1 MVTCTSCGRANPVGS
16 RFCNACGAEL
26 DAAPLRAA
34 EERKVVTV
42 LFADVTG
49 STALGERLDAEG
61 LKEVMAAFF
70 EAMRE
75 EIEAEGGTV
84 EKFIGDAVMAAFG
97 VPRVHEDDPE
107 RALRAALR
115 MRPRLAELNQGL
127 KERHGVKLELRTGIN
142 TGEVMA
148 VTDPKPGEA
157 LATGDTVNAAAR
169 LEQAASPGQVLV
181 AERTAQA
188 ARGFHFGRPQALEL
202 RGKKEQLQ
210 AVELLSEQPVAEGT
224 LSAHIPLV
232 GRASELDLLSTT
244 YRRVVVEER
253 PHLVTLYGEAGVGKS
268 RLVGELLARLE
279 SDSPPPSVIRGRC
292 LAYGDGITY
301 WPLAEMLKEKAHVMD
316 TDSAEVARQRVV
328 SAAADVLAGA
338 GAERSHEAAETL
350 AASIGLV
357 AADRGDLSPH
367 EVRAETSLAWRAF
380 FSSLAASVPT
390 VVVVEDL
397 HWADAAMLELLEEVA
412 DRATGALLMLC
423 TARPELTA
431 KRPTWGGMR
440 RSFTGLV
447 VEPLG
452 SEESEQLVSSLT
464 GGNGTTAAEREAI
477 LARAE
482 GNPFFLEEIVRTLSS
497 GGVGGAQIPDTVQA
511 ALAARIDLLPND
523 EKRALQA
530 AAVVGRVFW
539 PGAVSEVATL
549 EPEAIEE
556 VLDRLQDRDLIV
568 GRLSSTMS
576 RQRELIFRHAL
587 VRDVAYESLPRRDR
601 VRMHTDVADWI
612 ERTFTGRREE
622 VVELIAHHRMAAYRV
637 DESSDLRV
645 AAFESVAEAAERAYA
660 RSGVATSLALAED
673 ALGLSSAPL
682 ERARALEILGRA
694 SFAAFDGTR
703 AWESFREAADIV
715 KTQTPSDRARI
726 AGICGIAAMI
736 PARSSGVMRTQV
748 PAEEAAPYLELG
760 LECAGDRD
768 SEALARLL
776 ASQCFWEFGFGS
788 EAIDDGED
796 AHRSGER
803 ARAIAQRM
811 GRPDLELVALDALT
825 SVNNARGLYGLNDPY
840 DRERLQVTRR
850 VHDPFEI
857 SDTYYTAAWSAYE
870 VGRYRDT
877 VALGAEAVER
887 SSDIVPLAQLGLSS
901 LARMPLGEWDQ
912 ALVDQER
919 VRGLLGARAN
929 EPPSFAS
936 AGYGVEALIHV
947 ARGDDD
953 AAETSLQVMREWDDG
968 PQRPRHWPLASA
980 ALALARR
987 GEFSDARRL
996 LDRLL
1001 DRGVYRQRELEARAG
1016 LVAEEGAWDE
1026 SARVVEE
1033 ARRFGENA
1041 RLLALPLHA
1050 DRLEGR
1056 SFLADGD
1063 AARAVALLERA
1074 AAGFVELGAR
1084 WEVALTQLSLG
1095 EALLG
1100 LGRGEEAARVVELA
1114 AEEFE
1119 RLRVPRELERARTLL
1134 VS

>member
-1 MVTCTSCGRANPVGS
+1 MVTCPRCGRENPGDS
-16 RFCNACGAEL
+16 RFCNACGAEFE
-26 DAAPLRAA
+26 AAPPAA
-34 EERKVVTV
+34 GEERKVVTV

-115 MRPRLAELNQGL
+115 MRSRLADLNQDLGA
-127 KERHGVKLELRTGIN
+127 RHGVELELRTGIN

-169 LEQAASPGQVLV
+169 LEQSAVPGQVLV

-188 ARGFHFGRPQALEL
+188 ARGFHFGRAQALDVK
-202 RGKKEQLQ
+202 GKSEPLS
-210 AVELLSEQPVAEGT
+210 AVELLAEQPVAEGT

-232 GRASELDLLSTT
+232 GRISELDLLSTT
-244 YRRVVVEER
+244 FRRVVDEER

-268 RLVGELLARLE
+268 RLVGELLARLD
-279 SDSPPPSVIRGRC
+279 SDAPAPSVIRGRC

-301 WPLAEMLKEKAHVMD
+301 WPLAEMLKARAHVMD
-316 TDSAEVARQRVV
+316 TDSAEVARARVIG
-328 SAAADVLAGA
+328 AAADVLASA
-338 GAERSHEAAETL
+338 GAEGPHELAQTL
-350 AASIGLV
+350 AASVGLA

-367 EVRAETSLAWRAF
+367 EVRAEISLAWRAF
-380 FSSLAASVPT
+380 FSSLAATVPT

-452 SEESEQLVSSLT
+452 SEESEQLVASLM
-464 GGNGTTAAEREAI
+464 GGNGTTATEREAI

-482 GNPFFLEEIVRTLSS
+482 GNPFFIEEIVRTLGS
-497 GGVGGAQIPDTVQA
+497 GAAVGAAIPDTVQA

-539 PGAVSEVATL
+539 PGAVSEVATI
-549 EPEAIEE
+549 EPEAVDE
-556 VLDRLQDRDLIV
+556 VLDRLQDRDLV
-568 GRLSSTMS
+568 LGRLSSAMS

-622 VVELIAHHRMAAYRV
+622 VAELIAHHRLAAYRV
-637 DESSDLRV
+637 DESPDLRV
-645 AAFESVAEAAERAYA
+645 TAFEAVAEAAEGSYTRA
-660 RSGVATSLALAED
+660 GVESALAFGEE
-673 ALGLSSAPL
+673 ALELSSAPL
-682 ERARALEILGRA
+682 ERARALEIVGR
-694 SFAAFDGTR
+694 SVFAAFDGTR
-703 AWESFREAADIV
+703 AWESLREAVEIRRRE
-715 KTQTPSDRARI
+715 TPDDRVPISRTCAL
-726 AGICGIAAMI
+726 AVMI
-736 PARSSGVMRTQV
+736 PARSSGIMS
-748 PAEEAAPYLELG
+748 AAPSVDEVEPYLELG
-760 LECAGDRD
+760 LECAGEQD
-768 SEALARLL
+768 SEERARLL
-776 ASQCFWEFGFGS
+776 ASQCFWQFGFAS
-788 EAIDDGED
+788 DVNDDGDE
-796 AHRSGER
+796 ARQAGEQ
-803 ARAIAQRM
+803 ARAIARRM

-825 SVNNARGLYGLNDPY
+825 SLNNVRGLYGLNGPY
-840 DRERLQVTRR
+840 DRDRLEVSRNVR
-850 VHDPFEI
+850 DPFEL

-870 VGRYRDT
+870 VGRYRDVVDLAAT
-877 VALGAEAVER
+877 IVEYGPQLLPLG
-887 SSDIVPLAQLGLSS
+887 QLGLSA
-901 LARMPLGEWDQ
+901 LGRIPLGEWDEAIADQ
-912 ALVDQER
+912 AR
-919 VRGLLGARAN
+919 VRELLG
-929 EPPSFAS
+929 EHEFDPPSFAS
-936 AGYGVEALIHV
+936 AGYGSEALIHA
-947 ARGDDD
+947 ARGEDE
-953 AAETSLQVMREWDDG
+953 ATRSSLEVIANWEARGE
-968 PQRPRHWPLASA
+968 RPRRWPLPTA
-980 ALALARR
+980 ALALARQ
-987 GEFSDARRL
+987 GDFAGARRAL
-996 LDRLL
+996 ERVA
-1001 DRGVYRQRELEARAG
+1001 DRGVYRPRQLEARCT
-1016 LVAEEGAWDE
+1016 LVAEEGVWDE
-1026 SARVVEE
+1026 APALVEE
-1033 ARRFGENA
+1033 ARSFGARA

-1056 SFLADGD
+1056 SFLVSGAADRAIAPLD
-1063 AARAVALLERA
+1063 RAVS
-1074 AAGFVELGAR
+1074 GFAELDAR

-1095 EALLG
+1095 EALVA
-1100 LGRGEEAARVVELA
+1100 LGRDEDAARVLEPAVA
-1114 AEEFE
+1114 EFE
-1119 RLRVPRELERARTLL
+1119 RLRVPRELEQARTLL
-1134 VS
+1134 AS